1 MPKRIIGVLPII
13 LLSATVQADNVAL
26 DDQIIQSSQ
35 CIGFDCVN
43 GEDFNGGITLRLKAN
58 NTRIHFLDTSNSAA
72 FPSTDWQLTANDS
85 TNNGRN
91 RFSIEDVTASVES
104 FTIMG
109 GAPDFSVFIQGNGN
123 VGMGTDDPQRAMHVI
138 KANTPAIRLE
148 QGGGTFPAAVW
159 DIQANEQGLSIALDG
174 TPQLEIDSSGNLTI
188 QGSLTTTNPAGTFP
202 DYVFVPGYS
211 LMPLE
216 QLSAFVSENGHLPDI
231 PSAAQ
236 TAQDGLNMSQLQL
249 KLLQKVEELTL
260 YTLQQQAQIEAL
272 QAQLHTVE

>member
-1 MPKRIIGVLPII
+1 MPKCIASVLPII
-13 LLSATVQADNVAL
+13 LLSAIAHADNVVQ
-26 DDQIIQSSQ
+26 DDQIIQYNQ
-35 CIGFDCVN
+35 CIGDDCAN
-43 GEDFNGGITLRLKAN
+43 GENFDNDTLRLKEN
-58 NTRIHFLDTSNSAA
+58 NTRIRFLDTSFSP
-72 FPSTDWQLTANDS
+72 FPTTDWLLTANDS
-85 TNNGRN
+85 TNGGRD
-91 RFSIEDVTASVES
+91 RFSIEDVSVGVES

-109 GAPDFSVFIQGNGN
+109 GAPDFSLFVQSNGN
-123 VGMGTDDPQRAMHVI
+123 IGLGTDSPQRAVHVI

-148 QGGGTFPAAVW
+148 QGGGAFPAAVW

-202 DYVFVPGYS
+202 DYVFEPGYA

-260 YTLQQQAQIEAL
+260 YTLQQQAQIETL
-272 QAQLHTVE
+272 QAQLRAVQ

>member
-1 MPKRIIGVLPII
+1 MLKRIAGVLPII
-13 LLSATVQADNVAL
+13 LLSATAQADNVLL
-26 DDQIIQSSQ
+26 DDQIVQFSQ
-35 CIGFDCVN
+35 CVGEDCVN
-43 GEDFNGGITLRLKAN
+43 GEDFGLDTLRLKEN
-58 NTRIHFLDTSNSAA
+58 NTRIHFLDTSNSAG
-72 FPSTDWQLTANDS
+72 FPTTDWQLTANDT
-85 TNNGRN
+85 TNGGRD
-91 RFSIEDVTASVES
+91 RFSIEDVSAGFES

-109 GAPDFSVFIQGNGN
+109 GAPDFSLFVQNNGHI
-123 VGMGTDDPQRAMHVI
+123 GLGTDSPQRAVHVI

-148 QGGGTFPAAVW
+148 QGGGAFPAAVW
-159 DIQANEQGLSIALDG
+159 DIQANEQGLSIALNN

-188 QGSLTTTNPAGTFP
+188 QGSLTTTSPAGTFP
-202 DYVFVPGYS
+202 DYVFEPGYS

-272 QAQLHTVE
+272 QAQLRAVQ